1 MCDGE
6 SGRSPKR
13 FSGRLRFRQQ
23 SAFPYFSR
31 VMFTWR
37 VLVAAERSDAALVS
51 RQAHATVANDI
62 NLERR
67 NIKITLGILSFLDVN
82 IIVKKKYKIL

>member
-13 FSGRLRFRQQ
+13 FSGRLRSRQH

-31 VMFTWR
+31 VEFTWR

-51 RQAHATVANDI
+51 RQAHATVA
-62 NLERR
+62 
-67 NIKITLGILSFLDVN
+67 
-82 IIVKKKYKIL
+82 KYKLRDKNKTIVSLDIVQILKS